1 MNSPPHAKELL
12 AVMESPGTVESPDF
26 LVRSRQEVIRLLNGI
41 MECGA
46 AISIHFLNNDRV
58 AVSTLIDVDE
68 PGNRL
73 LLECPP
79 DWRGITKINNDADS
93 DSGGS
98 GDSIMLACVLDDAKI
113 RFQAGTG
120 EIVDLDGTLAVA
132 LNIPDFMWR
141 FQRRRDAR
149 RKVSG
154 LKITLNLGFMEIDA
168 EVADLGIGGVGVVN
182 CDSELKLE
190 AGEVLSGCAIALP
203 GVGQIAVDLTVQHQ
217 TPMHLADG
225 REVTRVGCQFTQ
237 LDDSAR
243 QLIAH
248 CLEALA
254 QA

>member
-12 AVMESPGTVESPDF
+12 AVMELPGTVEAPDF
-26 LVRSRQEVIRLLNGI
+26 LVRSRQEVIRLLTSVMANGT
-41 MECGA
+41 A
-46 AISIHFLNNDRV
+46 LSIKFLNDDQIT
-58 AVSTLIDVDE
+58 VSTLIDVDE

-73 LLECPP
+73 LFEWAPE
-79 DWRGITKINNDADS
+79 WRDVIDGDAA
-93 DSGGS
+93 SG
-98 GDSIMLACVLDDAKI
+98 SIILACVLDDSKI
-113 RFQAGTG
+113 QFQGGKG
-120 EIVDLDGTLAVA
+120 EVVDLDGTLAMA
-132 LNIPDFMWR
+132 LAIPDFMWR

-154 LKITLNLGFMEIDA
+154 LKITLNLGFMETDA
-168 EVADLGIGGVGVVN
+168 EVADLAIGGVGVLN

-190 AGEVLSGCAIALP
+190 PGEVLSGCAIALP

-217 TPMHLADG
+217 TPMHLPDG
-225 REVTRVGCQFTQ
+225 REVTRVGCQFTR

-243 QLIAH
+243 QLIVH